1 MDTER
6 VREAARSAAR
16 ELGYTDLKQEQLR
29 VVEAFVEGR
38 DVFAVLPTGYGKSLC
53 YACLPIVFDKLL
65 EMGGGG
71 GGGGGGRELTVYVV
85 VVSSLTAIIQYALRN
100 HVIIYIPTVQ
110 TAL

>member
-6 VREAARSAAR
+6 VREAAR

-65 EMGGGG
+65 ATEGGGG
-71 GGGGGGRELTVYVV
+71 GGGESWGGRELTVP
-85 VVSSLTAIIQYALRN
+85 L
-100 HVIIYIPTVQ
+100 
-110 TAL
+110 

>member
-65 EMGGGG
+65 ATW
-71 GGGGGGRELTVYVV
+71 GGGRELTVP
-85 VVSSLTAIIQYALRN
+85 L
-100 HVIIYIPTVQ
+100 
-110 TAL
+110 

>member
-38 DVFAVLPTGYGKSLC
+38 DVFAVLPTGYRKSLC
-53 YACLPIVFDKLL
+53 YACLPIVFNK
-65 EMGGGG
+65 
-71 GGGGGGRELTVYVV
+71 LTVP
-85 VVSSLTAIIQYALRN
+85 L
-100 HVIIYIPTVQ
+100 
-110 TAL
+110 

>member
-38 DVFAVLPTGYGKSLC
+38 DVSAVLPTGYGKSLC

-65 EMGGGG
+65 ATEGGGG
-71 GGGGGGRELTVYVV
+71 GGGE
-85 VVSSLTAIIQYALRN
+85 S
-100 HVIIYIPTVQ
+100 
-110 TAL
+110 